1 MENNFLNDL
10 KKSLDSGG
18 EYNSEAAKK
27 IMEITELSESKKGDI
42 SSFIKDNKKEAVDK
56 KTAMKVNADVKANL
70 VSEKEKAEIEVL
82 KLISFVKNLEKKVY
96 DSINDLSEAYD
107 KISSK
112 LYPKRDEFTEN
123 EQNLFDLV
131 SSPIIDIDRI
141 LNNEEYRNT
150 KFSVSKKDIENL
162 DIDKLVE
169 TGEAKSADDEV
180 LPSENLDEES
190 KEETNN

>member
-169 TGEAKSADDEV
+169 TGEAKSADGEV